1 MIRLSKMSLC
11 FLASLGFS
19 FIHPIQRTFRSSF
32 SEGSKKAQKIRTDDT
47 YNEEKQVPG
56 FKVNKV
62 FAPTIDNF
70 SKFYKFYTSPGF
82 GSGVYVADVFQNEPF
97 DSKVYEVKLIDNS
110 IKYYDYAGYDSLKTK
125 KYVREF
131 LYEKDCL
138 TKDFYVPTDSEAAE
152 IISNS
157 SSIEKSNERYHSLI
171 TSISTESSYKSSLPY
186 IQTYSSARKA
196 GDVDTQSVLD
206 HYLSIANQ
214 NNDNIFLG
222 SRMLTTAHAIHSA
235 DDSIVNI
242 IPKSYFTTNGEYQ
255 KGGAEWGYFVKTST
269 DYDNNKISSVL
280 LYDIFNLKDDF
291 NDPDIVQIKPV
302 FTWDFKYNYDT
313 NVVTKEYENNYCL
326 ANPQYRAGVKY
337 IKHPKDTSSFIPK
350 NPGDPGYSIQGDQ
363 GYCIGSVSAKFV
375 GTHKNFLSTAP
386 GSLQSLAV
394 LLGNIALGVATSGL
408 STGAQVAIGA
418 AYTVITDLT
427 RKATKDISNTLTT
440 SQADGKHVFGTNTIV
455 GYGNIND
462 AKRNDFQKFVN
473 FSSPTSD
480 NSKPLLFKDSSDSI
494 NYHIQLLSDQNSR
507 DYTGLFLHSFT
518 CSIFN
523 DNSNLFH
530 HNPDFV
536 STISSSWAYLI
547 GRNFARQELTID
559 KTTMNEEVIFG
570 YNSDA
575 VVLLKTS
582 EAGAY
587 DITLTN
593 MPADTTLAISQ
604 INSNSGSDTWKDIN
618 GNNRIVPHEKFL
630 KHYVSLS
637 ANSTYEIRVYR
648 TTNGYKKFGGALLS
662 VYKSDSSTVSTGSS
676 EYGRNYT
683 YRNIYNNGYHINNC
697 FKPEKD
703 GLYTIVASSSSSSAI
718 DDTYIT
724 ILDSNFKKIAED
736 DDGFGVRTAGVRI
749 NLIAGKEYFI
759 ISHFYNIN
767 STGDYEVDIF
777 KQTYL
782 PECQGTV
789 LSSGLTIKLGKNI
802 PTRSVLVSQSSAKNI
817 EFYAYWDTAES
828 SSNFPNIYLRI
839 YNARIGTLLASTN
852 ILYTSCSFN
861 FSADT
866 LYLIEFSA
874 QSDYFTDV
882 HVELKV

>member
-1 MIRLSKMSLC
+1 MIHLSKMSLC
-11 FLASLGFS
+11 FLASLGLS
-19 FIHPIQRTFRSSF
+19 FFHPIQRTFRSSI
-32 SEGSKKAQKIRTDDT
+32 SEESKKAQKIRTDDT
-47 YNEEKQVPG
+47 YSEEKQVPG
-56 FKVNKV
+56 FKINKV
-62 FAPTIDNF
+62 SEPTIDNF
-70 SKFYKFYTSPGF
+70 FNFYKFYTSPGF
-82 GSGVYVADVFQNEPF
+82 GNGVFVADVFQNELPNT
-97 DSKVYEVKLIDNS
+97 KLYEIKLIDNS
-110 IKYYDYAGYDSLKTK
+110 IKYYDYAGYDSLRIE
-125 KYVREF
+125 KYVVEF
-131 LYEKDCL
+131 LYEKDGL
-138 TKDFYVPTDSEAAE
+138 TKDFYIPTISEAAE
-152 IISNS
+152 IIENS
-157 SSIEKSNERYHSLI
+157 SRIEKTNEKYHNLI
-171 TSISTESSYKSSLPY
+171 TSISAESSYKSSLPY

-206 HYLSIANQ
+206 HYLSIASQ
-214 NNDNIFLG
+214 NNDNVFLG
-222 SRMLTTAHAIHSA
+222 STMLATAQAIPSA

-255 KGGAEWGYFVKTST
+255 KGGAEWGYFIKTST

-280 LYDIFNLKDDF
+280 LYDIFNLKNDF
-291 NDPDIVQIKPV
+291 NNPDIVQIKPV
-302 FTWDFKYNYDT
+302 FTWDFKYNYDAD
-313 NVVTKEYENNYCL
+313 VVTKEYENNYCL

-350 NPGDPGYSIQGDQ
+350 NPEESGYSIQNDQ

-375 GTHKNFLSTAP
+375 GTHKNFLSSTP
-386 GSLQSLAV
+386 EHLQSLAV
-394 LLGNIALGVATSGL
+394 LLGNIALGAATSGL

-418 AYTVITDLT
+418 AYTAITNLT
-427 RKATKDISNTLTT
+427 RNATKDIPKALT
-440 SQADGKHVFGTNTIV
+440 SFRANGKYIFQTDRIV
-455 GYGNIND
+455 GYGNIED
-462 AKRNDFQKFVN
+462 AKKNDFQKFVN

-480 NSKPLLFKDSSDSI
+480 NSKPRLFKDNSDSI
-494 NYHIQLLSDQNSR
+494 NYHIQLLSDQNSK

-518 CSIFN
+518 CSVFN

-536 STISSSWAYLI
+536 STISSSWTYLI
-547 GRNFARQELTID
+547 GRNFTRQELTIN
-559 KTTMNEEVIFG
+559 KTSINEEVIFG

-587 DITLTN
+587 DIVLTN
-593 MPADTTLAISQ
+593 MPANTTLAISQ
-604 INSNSGSDTWKDIN
+604 INSNSGSSTWKDIN
-618 GNNRIVPHEKFL
+618 EDNRVVPNEKFL
-630 KHYVSLS
+630 KHYVTLG
-637 ANSTYEIRVYR
+637 ANATYEIRVYR
-648 TTNGYKKFGGALLS
+648 ITNGYKDFGGALLS

-683 YRNIYNNGYHINNC
+683 YRNIYNNGYYINNC

-703 GLYTIVASSSSSSAI
+703 GLYTIVAAPSSTSASS
-718 DDTYIT
+718 DTYIT
-724 ILDSNFKKIAED
+724 VLDSNFKKIAED
-736 DDGFGVRTAGVRI
+736 DDGFGDRTAGIKI

-759 ISHFYNIN
+759 ISRFYNVN
-767 STGDYEVDIF
+767 STGNYEVDIF

-782 PECQGTV
+782 PELQGKV
-789 LSSGLTIKLGKNI
+789 LNSGLTMKLGKNI
-802 PTRSVLVSQSSAKNI
+802 SARCFLISQSSAKNV

-828 SSNFPNIYLRI
+828 SSNFPNIYLHI

-852 ILYTSCSFN
+852 ILYTSCSFS

-882 HVELKV
+882 HVDLKV